1 VYNCRLVP
9 LIVEILYA
17 VLTLVSVAAGL
28 TMVGMGIR
36 AYAQTSRTAM
46 LHIAVG
52 FWPWPAQPRR

>member
-1 VYNCRLVP
+1 M
-9 LIVEILYA
+9 VEILYA